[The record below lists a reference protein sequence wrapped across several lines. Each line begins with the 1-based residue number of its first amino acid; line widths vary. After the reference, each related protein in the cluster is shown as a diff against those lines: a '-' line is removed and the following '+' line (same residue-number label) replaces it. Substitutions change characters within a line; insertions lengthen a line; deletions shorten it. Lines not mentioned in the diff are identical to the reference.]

1 MDNNKLHGF
10 RKRGTELSYKRY
22 AGMIIEYKE
31 DLIPYDERKYEV
43 SNYMKNFVMAG
54 QPIQKEILIAEEL
67 LKELEEEAIK
77 KDVDLSSLITTY
89 LLEQLERNKPTRI
102 CAKGKTKG
110 KLAYVL
116 NSLYGTSNFIQYVE
130 SKEEF
135 EKNIF
140 SNRELEESLTYE
152 HTMIDECRY
161 IEDYLINKGY
171 SNEQIEDIKKEEL
184 EKFGT
189 YEVDGVSIL
198 RMYPVEME
206 HYLEIQGKEVASFDF
221 KVLVYVPA
229 RLGFHYVLMNKKNSP
244 KTYEGI
250 EELINKGGYKVWD
263 LYAKFLEME
272 SQKKTNHQKAE

>member
-1 MDNNKLHGF
+1 MNNKLHKF
-10 RKRGTELSYKRY
+10 RKRGTELAFKRY
-22 AGMIIEYKE
+22 AGNIIEVKE
-31 DLIPYDERKYEV
+31 DIIPYLPRQYEYQ
-43 SNYMKNFVMAG
+43 NYMSNFIMAG
-54 QPIQKEILIAEEL
+54 TPIQKEILIAEEL
-67 LKELEEEAIK
+67 LKELEKEAIK

-102 CAKGKTKG
+102 CAK
-110 KLAYVL
+110 LAYIL

-130 SKEEF
+130 SKEMF

-171 SNEQIEDIKKEEL
+171 SKEQIEDIKREEL

-189 YEVDGVSIL
+189 YEVNGTSIL
-198 RMYPVEME
+198 RMYPVDME
-206 HYLEIQGKEVASFDF
+206 HYLEIQGKEIASFDY
-221 KVLVYVPA
+221 KVFVYVPA

-272 SQKKTNHQKAE
+272 SQKKTNL